1 MKKQQS
7 ITVNKNVRLTWFGL
21 VFTFSVCTTVVVQKQ
36 CNNSHGQSFQQ
47 IEILKDS
54 LITQSHLHE
63 KSSLLATWM
72 NVIQQKQLLEVI
84 RHKDSLTTNDQQ
96 LIRQIDQELN
106 TMLHERN

>member
-7 ITVNKNVRLTWFGL
+7 TIVNRNVRLTWFGL
-21 VFTFSVCTTVVVQKQ
+21 VFTLSVCTTVVVQKQ
-36 CNNSHGQSFQQ
+36 CNNSHDRSFQQ
-47 IEILKDS
+47 IELLKDS
-54 LITQSHLHE
+54 LVMQSHLHE

-84 RHKDSLTTNDQQ
+84 RYKDSLTTNDQQ
-96 LIRQIDQELN
+96 LIRKIDQELN